1 MINYEELLPADKK
14 ALEKAIENEAFD
26 FQIGYLNS
34 RIADLEQEMETC
46 SQEDDYVADLNKE
59 VNRLNRVLY
68 QICKA
73 KREAFFLG

>member
-1 MINYEELLPADKK
+1 MIDYKNLNTSDQKQL
-14 ALEKAIENEAFD
+14 FD
-26 FQIGYLNS
+26 QQIIYLND

-59 VNRLNRVLY
+59 VNRLNAVLY

-73 KREAFFLG
+73 KRAIFFLG